1 MILNIINFGFFIFS
15 MIKVMFLC
23 LLSTLLDCVT
33 LKMAHGGMS
42 DAGGVAHTQRMVV
55 RLFHHFCVPRLVA

>member
-1 MILNIINFGFFIFS
+1 
-15 MIKVMFLC
+15 MFLC